1 MEDAEFKQ
9 FLKNEQ
15 YAHLFLDLAMKK
27 IAFQLADQRRLKQ
40 TPQFEV
46 EYIRSQSRLSEELEK
61 LDLSDEAHFHLRTY
75 GPEAYVVLTADP
87 SFGRK

>member
-1 MEDAEFKQ
+1 MEEAEFQK
-9 FLKNEQ
+9 FLKDEQ
-15 YAHLFLDLAMKK
+15 YAHLFLDLAMKR

-40 TPQFEV
+40 TPFFEM
-46 EYIRSQSRLSEELEK
+46 EYFRSQGRLCEQLEK

-87 SFGRK
+87 SFGE